1 MKAMWDTCPLGDLAD
16 FKNGLNYTRNSGGT
30 TLPVVGVGDFAENF
44 YAPLFQ
50 LETATIDGELDSN
63 YQLKENDILIVRSNG
78 SKALVG
84 RSMLVPAVTGAV
96 SYSGFVIRVRITRDS
111 VDPTF
116 VLHFLKSPDTR
127 DRLTLSGGGANISNI
142 NQQSLSTLRIPV
154 PPLAEQQRIVGILDE
169 AFEGIATAKANAE
182 KNLQN
187 ARALFESHLQSV
199 FAEAWHTCT
208 LVTLSDLATD
218 ISDGDHMPPPKAE
231 TGVPFI
237 TIGNIIKNT
246 RTIDFADTFMVP
258 DKYFR
263 GLKASKRPKAGDVL
277 YTVTGSFGIPVILR
291 DSKEFC
297 FQRHIGLVRPKPET
311 NSDWLYYLLLSPQVF
326 TQAAEGATG
335 TAQKTVS
342 LRVLRNFQVPR
353 VAIDHQIKDASKLA
367 AISHET
373 QRLAT
378 IYERKLAALDD
389 LKKSLLHQAF
399 SGEL

>member
-1 MKAMWDTCPLGDLAD
+1 MLLAD
-16 FKNGLNYTRNSGGT
+16 YENTK
-30 TLPVVGVGDFAENF
+30 PVVCAVQG
-44 YAPLFQ
+44 YA
-50 LETATIDGELDSN
+50 
-63 YQLKENDILIVRSNG
+63 Y
-78 SKALVG
+78 
-84 RSMLVPAVTGAV
+84 GA
-96 SYSGFVIRVRITRDS
+96 GFR
-111 VDPTF
+111 F
-116 VLHFLKSPDTR
+116 VLHSDLSVADT
-127 DRLTLSGGGANISNI
+127 
-142 NQQSLSTLRIPV
+142 
-154 PPLAEQQRIVGILDE
+154 
-169 AFEGIATAKANAE
+169 TAKFQFTEIVRGLVNDVHGVLAIKSIRLRPAGATMFTAIVVE
-182 KNLQN
+182 V
-187 ARALFESHLQSV
+187 AR
-199 FAEAWHTCT
+199 T
-208 LVTLSDLATD
+208 LPIDEIVRTRKPQERVTLSSPINGTVTE
-218 ISDGDHMPPPKAE
+218 K
-231 TGVPFI
+231 
-237 TIGNIIKNT
+237 
-246 RTIDFADTFMVP
+246 MVV
-258 DKYFR
+258 K
-263 GLKASKRPKAGDVL
+263 KSAVKAGDVL

-297 FQRHIGLVRPKPET
+297 FQRQIGLVRPKPET

>member
-199 FAEAWHTCT
+199 FTQRGEGWVETTVGEIIRFIDYRGKTPTKTASGIRLITAKNVKMGYLQDEPMEFIAIK
-208 LVTLSDLATD
+208 DY
-218 ISDGDHMPPPKAE
+218 DGWMTRGIPK
-231 TGVPFI
+231 
-237 TIGNIIKNT
+237 K
-246 RTIDFADTFMVP
+246 
-258 DKYFR
+258 
-263 GLKASKRPKAGDVL
+263 GDVL
-277 YTVTGSFGIPVILR
+277 FTTEAPLANVAQLDTDDKVAFAQRVIIMQPDQMKL
-291 DSKEFC
+291 DSTFLK
-297 FQRHIGLVRPKPET
+297 
-311 NSDWLYYLLLSPQVF
+311 YLLLSTPAQESIRSQG
-326 TQAAEGATG
+326 TGATVQG
-335 TAQKTVS
+335 IKAS
-342 LRVLRNFQVPR
+342 LLKQIRISFPSDLSLQQQLVEVL
-353 VAIDHQIKDASKLA
+353 DSL
-367 AISHET
+367 SEET

-378 IYERKLAALDD
+378 IYARKLAALDD

-399 SGEL
+399 SGKL